1 MEFQL
6 LGDLQAS
13 HEGRRIALGGHRQR
27 CVLAVLLLDPGRV
40 VPVDRIVARAWPAD
54 SPETAAELVTSYVSR
69 LRKTLGGTGQ
79 IDLVSRR
86 PGYLAQID
94 RELIDA
100 HRFSRMV
107 RQARRDREGLDSE
120 RAAARLRGALDLWHG
135 SALADLDSP
144 WFANQRSR
152 LEQARLDAFEDLVEI
167 ELSADRAGDII
178 AQARDMAEAHPERE
192 RLSAL
197 TVRALDS
204 VGESAQAA
212 DFAARMVRT
221 LHKMGLEAGPALL
234 QAQRDALAPKTAER
248 RVRTSPGRAQL
259 PPDTSAF
266 TGRRA
271 DLDAVIALVGDGR
284 TAETVV
290 TVAIDGM
297 AGIGKTTFA
306 IHAAHRLAAHFPDG
320 QLFIDLHGF
329 TSGAEPVRPE
339 AALDRILRTMGV
351 APQHVPLDPDER
363 AALYRARLAATRT
376 LIVLDNAA
384 SAAQIRPLLP
394 GAPGCLVLITSR
406 RQLTGLDDAHAI
418 RLDVLSDAE
427 AISLFTAVA
436 GPGRVSAG
444 DAALME
450 TIALCGNIPLAIR
463 IAAARLRT
471 RPTWPAHYLADR
483 LRDETERLTQLD
495 DGDRSLTAALAVSY
509 DHLTVEEQRI
519 FRHLGLHP
527 GVDTDLFAAAALA
540 GRPLKVADALLEA
553 LVSHNLLAHSAS
565 GRYQFHD
572 LVRIYAQTRLDG
584 ESAEDR
590 REALDRLFDY
600 YLYTARRADQ
610 RLSLRTVKHAFPVA
624 RVPSAAPDLDTDMV
638 ASAWVDSE
646 RTNLVAIADYAS
658 AHGHTA
664 HAIELPAAM
673 HGALRIQGYWILS
686 DRLQR
691 VAIAAA
697 RRADD
702 LGAAARRGMAN
713 ALCCLGDI
721 YTVTGNYTQAVDTFT
736 DALEIYQGIK
746 DRLGEA
752 NAWAALASLHR
763 FTAHFAQATATLE
776 RALVLYRRLGD
787 ALGQADALTTLGDVQ
802 KLTGQYEEAQATLEN
817 AFILYARS
825 DHRHGQAQ
833 VLTDLGRVQELTGQ
847 DPKAMGTLA
856 EALDLYRRLGNRI
869 GQAGALACIGSVQQ
883 STGEP
888 AAAVKTLNQALDL
901 FHQLGNR
908 LGQADALAAIGAA
921 QYAQQQYE
929 AAHATLEQAVNL
941 CRQIGHR
948 LGQADALTLI
958 VSVQRAMGRL
968 QDADESYRQAL
979 DIYQQIDSDL

>member
-1 MEFQL
+1 MMEFQL

-27 CVLAVLLLDPGRV
+27 CVLAVLLLEPGRV

-69 LRKTLGGTGQ
+69 LRRSLAMTGQ

-86 PGYLAQID
+86 PGYMAQID
-94 RELIDA
+94 RDLIDA
-100 HRFSRMV
+100 HRFARLV
-107 RQARRDREGLDSE
+107 RQARRDREGLDAE
-120 RAAARLRGALDLWHG
+120 RAASRLRGALDLWHG

-152 LEQARLDAFEDLVEI
+152 LEQSRLDAFEDLVEI
-167 ELSADRAGDII
+167 ELSVDRAAEIVTH
-178 AQARDMAEAHPERE
+178 ARDMAEAHPERE

-212 DFAARMVRT
+212 DFAARMIRT
-221 LHKMGLEAGPALL
+221 LRKMGLEASPALL
-234 QAQRDALAPKTAER
+234 QAQHDALMPKGEH

-266 TGRRA
+266 TGRGA
-271 DLDAVIALVGDGR
+271 DLDAVIALVADR
-284 TAETVV
+284 RIAESVV
-290 TVAIDGM
+290 TVVIDGL
-297 AGIGKTTFA
+297 AGIGKTAFA
-306 IHAAHRLAAHFPDG
+306 VHAAHRLAAHFPDG

-329 TSGAEPVRPE
+329 ASGAEPVRPE

-376 LIVLDNAA
+376 LIVLDDAA

-406 RQLTGLDDAHAI
+406 RRLTGLDDAHAI

-427 AISLFTAVA
+427 AVSLFTAVA
-436 GPGRVSAG
+436 GPGRVPAG
-444 DAALME
+444 DASLRE

-471 RPTWPAHYLADR
+471 RPTWPGHYLADR

-527 GVDTDLFAAAALA
+527 GADTDLFAAAALA
-540 GRPLKVADALLEA
+540 GRPLKAADALLEA
-553 LVSHNLLAHSAS
+553 LVSHNLLGHSSS

-572 LVRIYAQTRLDG
+572 LVRIYAQTRLDA
-584 ESAEDR
+584 EKPEDR

-600 YLYTARRADQ
+600 YLYAARRADQ
-610 RLSLRTVKHAFPVA
+610 RLSLRTVKHALPVA
-624 RVPSAAPDLDTDMV
+624 RVPSAAPDLDTDTK
-638 ASAWVDSE
+638 ASAWIDSE
-646 RTNLVAIADYAS
+646 RMNLVAIVDYAS
-658 AHGHTA
+658 AHGHAA
-664 HAIELPAAM
+664 HAIELAAAM
-673 HGALRIQGYWILS
+673 HGALRIQGYWILC

-702 LGAAARRGMAN
+702 TSTAAHRGMAN

-721 YTVTGNYTQAVDTFT
+721 QTVTGNYTQALDTFA
-736 DALEIYQGIK
+736 DALEIYQDIK
-746 DRLGEA
+746 DRLGQA

-802 KLTGQYEEAQATLEN
+802 KLTGQYDEAQATLEN

-847 DPKAMGTLA
+847 STKALGTLA
-856 EALDLYRRLGNRI
+856 EALDLYRQLGNRV
-869 GQAGALACIGSVQQ
+869 GQASALACLGSVQQ

-888 AAAVKTLNQALDL
+888 AEAVETLSQALEL
-901 FHQLGNR
+901 FQQLGNR

-921 QYAQQQYE
+921 QYAQHQLE
-929 AAHATLEQAVNL
+929 PAHATLVQAANL

-948 LGQADALTLI
+948 LGRADALTLI

-968 QDADESYRQAL
+968 QEADESYRQAL
-979 DIYQQIDSDL
+979 DIYQQIDRDL